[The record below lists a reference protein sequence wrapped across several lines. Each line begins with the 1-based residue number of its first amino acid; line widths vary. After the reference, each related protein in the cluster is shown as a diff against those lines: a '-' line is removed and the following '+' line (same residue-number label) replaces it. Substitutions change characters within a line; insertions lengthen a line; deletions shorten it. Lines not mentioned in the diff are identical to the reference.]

1 MSAPVPSN
9 QPIHISNEYKG
20 STLLEESN
28 EFEKSRL
35 RETLYNMFCDLKALP
50 FSTLD
55 QAHFNSLGIRAEA
68 LPPAGT
74 TADDPTSDNTPKP
87 AEFFEPMSEAEL
99 QGYSFGPEDEIQ
111 QDISSISVVLESIAG
126 RDGAGLG

>member
-9 QPIHISNEYKG
+9 QPIHVSNDYKESTRLEGSNE
-20 STLLEESN
+20 L
-28 EFEKSRL
+28 EKSRL
-35 RETLYNMFCDLKALP
+35 RETLYSMFCDLKAIP
-50 FSTLD
+50 VSTLD
-55 QAHFNSLGIRAEA
+55 QAHFNSLRIRAEA
-68 LPPAGT
+68 LPPAET